1 MASSMEERQQAFENK
16 FARDAELRFKAQAR
30 RDKLIGIWA
39 AGHLGKMAEDAE
51 SYVRE
56 VIRIDVREAGDED
69 VFRKLRTDF
78 DAAGVDVSDD
88 DIRRT
93 MVTMM
98 AEAVDQIQNG

>member
-1 MASSMEERQQAFENK
+1 
-16 FARDAELRFKAQAR
+16 
-30 RDKLIGIWA
+30 
-39 AGHLGKMAEDAE
+39 
-51 SYVRE
+51 VRE